1 MLKAWL
7 IKLVAEMVGAA
18 IRAWFDELRRQRTV
32 YKEEP
37 TDEDFEVG
45 RRFSDA
51 IVSAYGL
58 RPERQNPAE
67 STSATPDDRMG
78 RGEPSSPAGQ

>member
-37 TDEDFEVG
+37 TDEDFG
-45 RRFSDA
+45 
-51 IVSAYGL
+51 GL
-58 RPERQNPAE
+58 TEL
-67 STSATPDDRMG
+67 
-78 RGEPSSPAGQ
+78 